1 MTKYCFMVTY
11 SLIDS
16 DDWCEM
22 YFHVISDDFLEAW
35 QEVTKKAFY
44 TGVAYEMDDHGKY
57 ELQTIHLVSM
67 KNVNI

>member
-16 DDWCEM
+16 DDWRKM
-22 YFHVISDDFLEAW
+22 YFYVTSDDFFAAW
-35 QEVTKKAFY
+35 KEVTEKAFY
-44 TGVAYEMDDHGKY
+44 TGVVYEMDGHGKY

-67 KNVNI
+67 KNVDI